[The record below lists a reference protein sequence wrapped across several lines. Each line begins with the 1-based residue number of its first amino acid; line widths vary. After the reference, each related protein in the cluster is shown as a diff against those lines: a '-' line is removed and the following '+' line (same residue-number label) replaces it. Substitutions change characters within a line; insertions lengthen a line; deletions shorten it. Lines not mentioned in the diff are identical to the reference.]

1 VVLLGV
7 RITGDT
13 ERVSLGVMMASE
25 PYGDIWGEYL
35 KLQQRQAR
43 VPGEGLMDWI
53 RRNPNA
59 THKDFKEVFA
69 DIDLTPL
76 GFEDTKSR
84 AFGNPAPR
92 QGRRL
97 GRPPFNPFR

>member
-1 VVLLGV
+1 
-7 RITGDT
+7 
-13 ERVSLGVMMASE
+13 MASE
-25 PYGDIWGEYL
+25 PYGDVWGEYL

-43 VPGEGLMDWI
+43 VPGEGLEAWI

-76 GFEDTKSR
+76 GFNTTKSR
-84 AFGNPAPR
+84 VFGDPAPR
-92 QGRRL
+92 RRRRSN
-97 GRPPFNPFR
+97 RPPRWP